1 MDSFAAFI
9 LAHEDFAESLKITA
23 EKITGLQPNIFAYT
37 NKIDSLPVII
47 EKINK
52 KLASIQSDKIFVFA
66 DLIGGSCWSLAN
78 MIAREHPEVK
88 IIGGVNLPMVIS
100 LIINHEKLV
109 IDQLTEK
116 IIEDSKKGI
125 KEFTRK

>member
-66 DLIGGSCWSLAN
+66 D
-78 MIAREHPEVK
+78 
-88 IIGGVNLPMVIS
+88 
-100 LIINHEKLV
+100 
-109 IDQLTEK
+109 
-116 IIEDSKKGI
+116 
-125 KEFTRK
+125 

>member
-1 MDSFAAFI
+1 
-9 LAHEDFAESLKITA
+9 
-23 EKITGLQPNIFAYT
+23 
-37 NKIDSLPVII
+37 
-47 EKINK
+47 
-52 KLASIQSDKIFVFA
+52 
-66 DLIGGSCWSLAN
+66 
-78 MIAREHPEVK
+78 MIARDHPEVK

-109 IDQLTEK
+109 IDQLTKK

>member
-78 MIAREHPEVK
+78 MIARDHPEVK

-109 IDQLTEK
+109 IDQLTKK